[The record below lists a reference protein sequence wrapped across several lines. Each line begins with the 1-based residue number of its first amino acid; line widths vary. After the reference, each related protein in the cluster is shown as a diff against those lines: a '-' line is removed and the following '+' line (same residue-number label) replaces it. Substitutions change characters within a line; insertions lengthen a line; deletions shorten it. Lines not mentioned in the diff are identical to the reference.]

1 MKSARELFRDAA
13 RAKMGNYLRIALSF
27 FLIHSVAVDVVAQAP
42 AQAKSSV
49 QVAAG
54 VVYQSETSKSPEG
67 LPWSYHVL
75 RIERKN
81 KEIRVRAASAAREM
95 RRELPTA
102 IALQEVRA
110 KEELL
115 AVVNGDYD
123 IAAPYLGISDGL
135 SITSGHLWTTGRATW
150 PVFALRKNGE
160 PLIGVPEIKMEL
172 RAGKSAWSIA
182 ALNKP
187 LGSVHGAGARVYTR
201 DFRAKVT
208 SDRTFRA
215 IVIGKLSRKL
225 PLAANTKVR
234 GEIVQVAESVKE
246 MAIPEEGIVV
256 AERVGARNAGEASA
270 QGGNFA
276 SSTLS
281 VGSRVELRI
290 DVQVGGRRDV
300 RDVIGGFP
308 IVTQGGVRRVV
319 GEPGAN
325 LRLRHPRTAVCYNER
340 EIIFTVVDGR
350 QPQLSVGMTL
360 EELGDLMVSLGCKE
374 TMNTDGG
381 GSSVM
386 AIATAPRAGAAAETT
401 ATRADEA
408 QRAAPLRIVN
418 SPSDGKERGRGN
430 AWVILRR

>member
-1 MKSARELFRDAA
+1 
-13 RAKMGNYLRIALSF
+13 MGNYLRIALSF